1 MVDRQ
6 VNMQGTANPFWFWHD
21 RKMIHQYVVA
31 NTSASQFAKG
41 KCIHLMAVSAPE
53 TSRIQNAIAPFTSIC
68 ICSTIDTLDI
78 VRLDLSLS
86 MCLMSPL
93 NFTSS
98 RNIKKRHVVFMA
110 SCSGVH
116 RGTGSWIFFHAS
128 LRQYVL
134 HSLRLGVLG
143 VTEIAPS
150 LNIGCVDWHRWLE
163 DIRKWFYGYQTK
175 SHPITKNTA
184 WDFAASPAWHHRA
197 WTQIKLEAF
206 LPKAIIEMVVFFDG
220 WERISQLLL
229 HSRCL
234 KLS

>member
-1 MVDRQ
+1 
-6 VNMQGTANPFWFWHD
+6 MQ
-21 RKMIHQYVVA
+21 
-31 NTSASQFAKG
+31 
-41 KCIHLMAVSAPE
+41 C
-53 TSRIQNAIAPFTSIC
+53 
-68 ICSTIDTLDI
+68 CSTIDTLDI

-98 RNIKKRHVVFMA
+98 RNVKKRHVVFMA

-116 RGTGSWIFFHAS
+116 RGTGSWNVYHAS

-175 SHPITKNTA
+175 SHPITKNIA
-184 WDFAASPAWHHRA
+184 WDFAASPTWHHRA

-206 LPKAIIEMVVFFDG
+206 LPKAVIEMVVFLMDG
-220 WERISQLLL
+220 KESHNCCCIAGVLNY
-229 HSRCL
+229 L
-234 KLS
+234 KLIVTTFRIVRETERVFFLVIISL